1 MPRSI
6 ADLPSPP
13 GLPLIGNAHQLARAS
28 RVHLVSERWARR
40 YGPIIRVDV
49 ARRRIIGI
57 SDIDA
62 INEILRERP
71 DGFRRWREQKAIV
84 DELGMGGVFAAEGE
98 EWKRQRRLVI
108 TALNTNHLHRYYE
121 VIRTSTE
128 RLHRR
133 LTEAAQAGRIL
144 DIKQELTSYSLDITS
159 ALAFGQDLNTLER
172 GDVELQGHIQR
183 TFGMIARR
191 LAAPFPYWR
200 WIKLPADRALDRSL
214 IQLHNAVTQFI
225 EQARRRIA
233 AQPELREQPENFLQ
247 SMIAAQETDGT
258 FTDQEIHRNTLDL
271 LFAGEDTTAHTLGW
285 TIWLLA
291 QRPDVQERLTE
302 EAIQTLGEEPYPQD
316 YEVVAQLPYTEAVLR
331 ESLRVKSVGPLLA
344 VEPLTDTT
352 ICDTH
357 IPAGTRLILLLRYAA
372 LGDRTTSDFEP
383 ERSLQEN
390 PDDPKLL
397 SFGAGPRFC
406 PGRNLAFLE
415 AKTALAMIARNF
427 HLELDDT
434 AGPVRERYNFAMIP
448 DGLRVRLRERTTVV
462 KQCSQGMLADA
473 ALDI

>member
-1 MPRSI
+1 VSQITATRSI
-6 ADLPSPP
+6 DELPSPR
-13 GLPLIGNAHQLARAS
+13 GLPLVGNAHQLARAS
-28 RVHLVSERWARR
+28 RVHLVCERWARR
-40 YGPIIRVDV
+40 YGPIVRVEIG
-49 ARRRIIGI
+49 RRRMVGI

-71 DGFRRWREQKAIV
+71 DGFRRWRDQKAIM

-108 TALNTNHLHRYYE
+108 IALNTNHLHRYYE
-121 VIRTSTE
+121 VIRTSTG
-128 RLHRR
+128 RLYRR
-133 LTEAAQAGRIL
+133 LSDAARAGRIL
-144 DIKQELTSYSLDITS
+144 DISQELTSYSLDVTS

-172 GDVELQGHIQR
+172 DDVELQGHIQR

-200 WIKLPADRALDRSL
+200 WVKLPADRALDRSVT
-214 IQLHNAVTQFI
+214 QLHEAVDQFI

-233 AQPELREQPENFLQ
+233 AEPELREQPENFLQ

-258 FTDQEIHRNTLDL
+258 FTDHEIHRNTLDL

-285 TIWLLA
+285 TTWLLA
-291 QRPDVQERLTE
+291 QRPDVQERLAAEATE
-302 EAIQTLGEEPYPQD
+302 TLGEESYPQD
-316 YEVVAQLPYTEAVLR
+316 HEVVARLPYTEAVLR
-331 ESLRVKSVGPLLA
+331 ESLRVKSVGPLLTA
-344 VEPLTDTT
+344 EPLRDTT

-357 IPAGTRLILLLRYAA
+357 IPAGTRLVLLLRYAA
-372 LGDRTTSDFEP
+372 LGDRSLTDFEP

-390 PDDPKLL
+390 PEDPKLL

-427 HLELDDT
+427 HIELDDS

-448 DGLRVRLRERTTVV
+448 DGLRVRLRARTRLGASPVEV
-462 KQCSQGMLADA
+462 PG
-473 ALDI
+473 